1 MAAINVNTGI
11 KEIEVEAKV
20 FRADGTL
27 KSTEK
32 HKTVISNEQYN
43 QLNKDGVIK

>member
-1 MAAINVNTGI
+1 MTINVNTEI
-11 KEIEVEAKV
+11 KEIEVEATV

-32 HKTVISNEQYN
+32 HKTEIPIEQYD
-43 QLNKDGVIK
+43 QLKKDGVIK